1 MLKQTQ
7 LISFILEAGAILAL
21 VFWDEINL
29 PSERLCKYVCK
40 RGSLS
45 LFFFI

>member
-21 VFWDEINL
+21 VFWDEIN
-29 PSERLCKYVCK
+29 SFTIRE
-40 RGSLS
+40 
-45 LFFFI
+45 IM